1 MQAGMEVTE
10 SLYLIFKQ
18 EEERVKLGL
27 VWTFET
33 SKPILSD
40 TPSLARPHLL
50 SFPKQFNPLGT
61 KHLNL

>member
-1 MQAGMEVTE
+1 MEVTE
-10 SLYLIFKQ
+10 SLLLIFKLD
-18 EEERVKLGL
+18 EERVKLGL

-33 SKPILSD
+33 LKPIPSD
-40 TPSLARPHLL
+40 TPFPARPHLL